1 MKRLGSIIDRS
12 FDSSWSI
19 YAILSLGTLLR
30 MVGLYL
36 ISAFPLKSDAFC
48 YHKMALQLLH
58 KVEFHPY
65 WPPGL
70 PYYLSF
76 FNSLFGESEF
86 VSRACMILP
95 YWMLSVFLFLLAKEI
110 SNRKVANIVVLVFS
124 VFPTFVYHSVTSL
137 TPLPMAA
144 VLVAIVYFTIR
155 LRQNMSWACGI
166 FLGLLIGV
174 GTLIRPSSLLLL
186 LFVPL
191 YFVITKRRFLLPL
204 VVAMS
209 AILLISAW
217 IFEVYQM
224 TGNFVMINYSN
235 KKNVFYGNNQ
245 WTPMYKTWLP
255 MYTWRSSE
263 NEEFVALSEEI
274 EKKPLPEQDKLYK
287 RHTINHILSRPDLF
301 LLRTLN
307 RVRVYFAFDT
317 FAGASLIKDLNID
330 KKIGLGIIMIDA
342 IFYCSIASLAILFLF
357 SPFQIFGDRDTI
369 RIFIG
374 VILIYAIPYWLSRS
388 HPTYHFPIVPILGVL
403 AVVSGTM
410 LLSEPRV
417 VWRHIVSSKRRMYLL
432 LFGIILFIYIQVEWI
447 VMMYSSI

>member
-1 MKRLGSIIDRS
+1 MKRSDSIIDRS

-76 FNSLFGESEF
+76 FNSLFGESEL

-124 VFPTFVYHSVTSL
+124 VFPTFVYHSVTPL

-217 IFEVYQM
+217 IFEAYRM
-224 TGNFVMINYSN
+224 TGNFVMINYANS
-235 KKNVFYGNNQ
+235 KNVFYGNNQ
-245 WTPMYKTWLP
+245 WTPIYKTWFLGSHI
-255 MYTWRSSE
+255 TE
-263 NEEFVALSEEI
+263 NEEFEALRAEI
-274 EKKPLPEQDKLYK
+274 KKKPLPEQDKLYK
-287 RHTINHILSRPDLF
+287 RYAINHILSRPDLF
-301 LLRTLN
+301 LLRTLS
-307 RVRVYFAFDT
+307 RIRVYFAFDT
-317 FAGASLIKDLNID
+317 FTGASLIKSLNID

-342 IFYCSIASLAILFLF
+342 IFYCSIASLAILFFFLP
-357 SPFQIFGDRDTI
+357 S
-369 RIFIG
+369 RIFDNRDAAGILVLI
-374 VILIYAIPYWLSRS
+374 VIIYSLPYWITFS

-403 AVVSGTM
+403 AVISGTM

-432 LFGIILFIYIQVEWI
+432 LFGIILFIYIQAEWI